1 MSQTQIYRTVKT
13 NTEGLYKEKGSKFLA
28 FVFPC
33 NNSDDAK
40 KHIAL
45 LWKKNPNA
53 VHVCFAWR
61 FGKVKFQ
68 DRFSDDDEPN
78 NSAGKPIFGQILSFE
93 LTNILIAVVR
103 YYGGT
108 NLGVG
113 GLITAYKEASKD
125 ALVKAVIEENY
136 ISDYFEIVY
145 PYDLTGDV
153 LNLLQKIGVDIISQN
168 FNDVGPLTQFKV
180 RQERTKIIQKEFSI
194 NPNYKLTLIESDK

>member
-1 MSQTQIYRTVKT
+1 MSEAKIYRTVKT

-28 FVFPC
+28 YVFPC
-33 NNSDDAK
+33 DNSEDAK

-45 LWKKNPNA
+45 LWKKNPKA

-61 FGKVKFQ
+61 FGKVKFE
-68 DRFSDDDEPN
+68 DRFSDDGEPN
-78 NSAGKPIFGQILSFE
+78 NSAGKPIFGQILSYE
-93 LTNILIAVVR
+93 ITNVLIAVVR

-113 GLITAYKEASKD
+113 GLISAYKIASKD
-125 ALVKAVIEENY
+125 ALDKADIVENY

-153 LNLLQKIGVDIISQN
+153 MNLLQKNGVDIIGQT
-168 FNDVGPLTQFKV
+168 FNDQGPLTQFKV
-180 RQERTKIIQKEFSI
+180 RQERTKIIQKEFSV
-194 NPNYKLTLIESDK
+194 NTSYKLTLTASDK